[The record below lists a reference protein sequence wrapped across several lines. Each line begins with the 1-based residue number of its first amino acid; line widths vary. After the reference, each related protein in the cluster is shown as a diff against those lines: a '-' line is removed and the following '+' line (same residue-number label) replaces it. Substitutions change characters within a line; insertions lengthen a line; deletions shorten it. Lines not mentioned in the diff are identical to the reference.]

1 MNAFKR
7 IIIAVTIGVLIVA
20 VGIGSIVLYRLG
32 LLPFSEASA
41 KEEEYTY
48 SMGEFIANLNEPG
61 YKRYIKA
68 TIYFGCDSR
77 KLQEELEEKKPQI
90 RNAINNILRSKKL
103 EEVGSVENMEAVTN
117 EMKNKVNEILT
128 IGKVENIYFS
138 DILIQ

>member
-7 IIIAVTIGVLIVA
+7 IITAVTIGVLIVA
-20 VGIGSIVLYRLG
+20 VGIVSIVLYRLG
-32 LLPFSEASA
+32 LLPFSEAFA

-61 YKRYIKA
+61 YKRYIKV
-68 TIYFGCDSR
+68 TIYVGYDNR
-77 KLQEELEEKKPQI
+77 KLQDVLEEKKPQT
-90 RNAINNILRSKKL
+90 RNAINSILRSKKL

-128 IGKVENIYFS
+128 TGKVENIYFS